1 MQTPQTRTRL
11 QAIMALPNTVS
22 KVVLWI
28 LVAVYTFMLPDAIII
43 YRDIVD
49 AFGKAAAGKVPLIVV
64 VVVGAAYTLAVIL
77 SRRDLKNLLFLI
89 PSAIIAVLIMKL
101 VDNPNKHIHIPEYVV
116 MAWLLFAVLSKD
128 YKGKGLFLLIF
139 FYGTLL
145 GVVDEIEQ
153 GINPARFYGLS
164 DMTVNSASVL
174 IGVFTIMGLIKVT
187 AKDWAWT
194 SYLKEHKALMG
205 LGLFGFTGIV
215 VTCTYLFRVQAD
227 GKFWGV
233 YPIWLLVWN
242 VLYVIAALAMAIYQ
256 GVLYKRHLAAQ
267 KDELEDSALPENWTA
282 LLWIVPLVLILS
294 YMNTLAIYIAISGV
308 KFD

>member
-49 AFGKAAAGKVPLIVV
+49 TFGKDAAGKVPLIVV
-64 VVVGAAYTLAVIL
+64 VVVGAAYTLAVLL

-116 MAWLLFAVLSKD
+116 MAWLLFAVLAKD
-128 YKGKGLFLLIF
+128 YKGKGLFILIF
-139 FYGTLL
+139 VYGTML

-153 GINPARFYGLS
+153 GINPARFYGLG

-174 IGVFTIMGLIKVT
+174 IGVFTIMGLIQVT
-187 AKDWAWT
+187 AAGWAWA
-194 SYLKEHKALMG
+194 SRLKEHRIWIV
-205 LGLFGFTGIV
+205 LGVFGFTGIV
-215 VTCTYLFRVQAD
+215 TACAYLFQVQAE

-233 YPIWLLVWN
+233 YPSWLLAWN
-242 VLYVIAALAMAIYQ
+242 VLYPVSALAIAIYQ
-256 GVLYKRHLAAQ
+256 GVLHKRRQTA
-267 KDELEDSALPENWTA
+267 KDAHEEASLLPEERTA
-282 LLWIVPLVLILS
+282 RLWILPLLVILF
-294 YMNTLAIYIAISGV
+294 YMHTLVIYVAISGV
-308 KFD
+308 KFV